1 MARNKPYV
9 LWLGIVIGVCIC
21 LLIVT
26 YFSYESFATPA
37 APAAPAARAA
47 APAAPVAP
55 AARATAERPKPVSDA
70 EQNAL
75 QTIHTSIPLMDM
87 KLTNTLKTMLNNIIV
102 QRPDVIQ
109 AINYVLSD
117 PQIHKTL
124 VETLFIL
131 KQQ

>member
-37 APAAPAARAA
+37 APAAPAAPTGAA
-47 APAAPVAP
+47 APAARAAP
-55 AARATAERPKPVSDA
+55 PAERPKPVSDA